1 MNVGARSI
9 ADPGPKGDPSGHGIS
24 HAGPAVRRRMG
35 QRKTMGKTACLLA
48 ILALAACKPLPDKP
62 AVSKFYPVGDSGF
75 HYEAWATAAHPDYSA
90 RAEAARMRQ
99 LGVYLSDDHLCPK
112 GYTIT
117 GRRIVGVNGN
127 FALVS
132 YDGVCS

>member
-1 MNVGARSI
+1 
-9 ADPGPKGDPSGHGIS
+9 
-24 HAGPAVRRRMG
+24 
-35 QRKTMGKTACLLA
+35 
-48 ILALAACKPLPDKP
+48 
-62 AVSKFYPVGDSGF
+62 VSKFYPVGDSEF

-90 RAEAARMRQ
+90 KAEAARLRQ

-117 GRRIVGVNGN
+117 ARRIVGVNGN

-132 YDGVCS
+132 YDGVCT

>member
-1 MNVGARSI
+1 MNVKARPVADPVPADDRSDRVIRGASMARARRLGQRRARASI
-9 ADPGPKGDPSGHGIS
+9 AG
-24 HAGPAVRRRMG
+24 
-35 QRKTMGKTACLLA
+35 LLGLL
-48 ILALAACKPLPDKP
+48 ILAACKPLPDKP
-62 AVSKFYPVGDSGF
+62 AVSKFYPVGGNGF
-75 HYEAWATAAHPDYSA
+75 HYEAWASAAHPDYSA

-117 GRRIVGVNGN
+117 GRRIVGINGN

-132 YDGVCS
+132 YDGVCN

>member
-1 MNVGARSI
+1 MSITAGRS
-9 ADPGPKGDPSGHGIS
+9 ANPES
-24 HAGPAVRRRMG
+24 AVRRHRTG
-35 QRKTMGKTACLLA
+35 QRRAKAGIACLLG
-48 ILALAACKPLPDKP
+48 LVSLAACKPLPDKP
-62 AVSKFYPVGDSGF
+62 AVSKFYPVGGSGF
-75 HYEAWATAAHPDYSA
+75 HYEAWASAAHPDYSA

-99 LGVYLSDDHLCPK
+99 LDVYLSDDHLCPK

-132 YDGVCS
+132 YDGVCN

>member
-1 MNVGARSI
+1 
-9 ADPGPKGDPSGHGIS
+9 
-24 HAGPAVRRRMG
+24 
-35 QRKTMGKTACLLA
+35 MGKIACLLG
-48 ILALAACKPLPDKP
+48 ILSLAACKPLPDQP
-62 AVSKFYPVGDSGF
+62 AVSKFYPVGNSGF
-75 HYEAWATAAHPDYSA
+75 HYEAWASAAHPDYSA

-99 LGVYLSDDHLCPK
+99 LATYLSDDHLCPK

-117 GRRIVGVNGN
+117 ARRIVGVNGN

>member
-1 MNVGARSI
+1 MYVKARPI
-9 ADPGPKGDPSGHGIS
+9 ANPAPRGGWPGLGMPG
-24 HAGPAVRRRMG
+24 AGPALERRLRRREVVG
-35 QRKTMGKTACLLA
+35 RIACLLGV
-48 ILALAACKPLPDKP
+48 LSLAACKPLPDKP

-90 RAEAARMRQ
+90 KAEAARMRQ

>member
-1 MNVGARSI
+1 MYVKARPI
-9 ADPGPKGDPSGHGIS
+9 ANPAPRGGWSGLGMPG
-24 HAGPAVRRRMG
+24 AGPALERRLRRREVMG
-35 QRKTMGKTACLLA
+35 RIACLLGV
-48 ILALAACKPLPDKP
+48 LSLAACKPLPDKP

-127 FALVS
+127 FTLVS

>member
-1 MNVGARSI
+1 MVLVSKCLGCAPPRQLPDRRDNLLR
-9 ADPGPKGDPSGHGIS
+9 
-24 HAGPAVRRRMG
+24 AVLMDDH
-35 QRKTMGKTACLLA
+35 
-48 ILALAACKPLPDKP
+48 ALATAFSSD
-62 AVSKFYPVGDSGF
+62 GF
-75 HYEAWATAAHPDYSA
+75 TALHFAA
-90 RAEAARMRQ
+90 FFGKAEAARMRQ

>member
-1 MNVGARSI
+1 MNVKARPIGNPEPADNPSNRGIQGA
-9 ADPGPKGDPSGHGIS
+9 GL
-24 HAGPAVRRRMG
+24 VRGRRLG
-35 QRKTMGKTACLLA
+35 QGRARAKIACLLG
-48 ILALAACKPLPDKP
+48 LLCLAACTRLPDKP
-62 AVSKFYPVGDSGF
+62 AVSKFYPVGGSAF
-75 HYEAWATAAHPDYSA
+75 HYEAWASAAHPDYSA

-132 YDGVCS
+132 YDGVCN